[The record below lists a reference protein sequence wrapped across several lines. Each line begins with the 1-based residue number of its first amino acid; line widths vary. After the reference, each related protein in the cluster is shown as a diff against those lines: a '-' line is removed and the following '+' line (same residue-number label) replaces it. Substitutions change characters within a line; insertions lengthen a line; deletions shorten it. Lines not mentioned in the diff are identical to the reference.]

1 MLVKPEIE
9 RYAKIKVVGIGGCG
23 CNALNTMITTQ
34 TINGVEFIAVN
45 TDAQALSVNHAPIK
59 IPIGQ
64 DLTKG
69 LGAGAN
75 PEIGEKAAKES
86 IELIKGH
93 LEGSDMVFITAGMG
107 GGTGTGAAPIIA
119 EIAKASGALTVGFVT
134 KPFNFEGAKR
144 MQNAE
149 RGIANLK
156 GKVDALITI
165 PNQKL
170 LDVVEKRMSMIDAFK
185 VSDNV
190 LGQGVQGISDLIV
203 MPGLIN
209 VDFADVRTIMTDAGS
224 ALMGIG
230 KGTGENRAAT
240 AARAAVSSPLLE
252 VSIDG
257 ATGILFNIIGG
268 NDLSMHEI
276 NEAASII
283 SEAASGEANIIF
295 GATIDEALSDQIK
308 ITVIA
313 TGFDS
318 EIRKQFGARLERIEP
333 VRREE
338 PVTPTSSPI
347 KPTEPVKK
355 EEGLF
360 DDDRFDIP
368 TFLRNR

>member
-34 TINGVEFIAVN
+34 SINGVEFIAIN
-45 TDAQALSVNHAPIK
+45 TDAQALSVNQAPIK
-59 IPIGQ
+59 IPIGS

-69 LGAGAN
+69 LGAGAD
-75 PEIGEKAAKES
+75 PSIGEKAAVES
-86 IELIKGH
+86 SDLIKGH
-93 LEGSDMVFITAGMG
+93 LEGADMVFITAGMG
-107 GGTGTGAAPIIA
+107 GGTGTGAAPIVA
-119 EIAKASGALTVGFVT
+119 EIAKSINALTVGFVT

-149 RGIANLK
+149 KGIANLK

-170 LDVVEKRMSMIDAFK
+170 LDVVEKRVSMMEAFK

-190 LGQGVQGISDLIV
+190 LGQGVQGIADLIV

-209 VDFADVRTIMTDAGS
+209 VDFADVRTIMTNAGS

-230 KGTGENRAAT
+230 KGTGENRAST
-240 AARAAVSSPLLE
+240 AAKAAISSPLLE

-268 NDLSMHEI
+268 SDLSMHEVDEAARII
-276 NEAASII
+276 NEAAS
-283 SEAASGEANIIF
+283 ADANIIF
-295 GATIDEALSDQIK
+295 GATIDESMTDQIR

-318 EIRKQFGARLERIEP
+318 DLRKQFGRVEKIEP
-333 VRREE
+333 VIKKDEVGKGKEE
-338 PVTPTSSPI
+338 A
-347 KPTEPVKK
+347 K
-355 EEGLF
+355 EEGIF

>member
-9 RYAKIKVVGIGGCG
+9 RYAKIRVVGIGGCG
-23 CNALNTMITTQ
+23 CNALNTMIASQNIT
-34 TINGVEFIAVN
+34 GVEFIAIN
-45 TDAQALSVNHAPIK
+45 TDAQALSVNQSPIK
-59 IPIGQ
+59 IPIGHEI
-64 DLTKG
+64 TKG

-75 PEIGEKAAKES
+75 PEVGERAANESKEIIQS
-86 IELIKGH
+86 H

-107 GGTGTGAAPIIA
+107 GGTGTGGAPIIA
-119 EIAKASGALTVGFVT
+119 EIAKSLGALTVGFVT
-134 KPFNFEGAKR
+134 KPFQFEGIKR
-144 MQNAE
+144 MQNADM
-149 RGIANLK
+149 GIENLK

-170 LDVVEKRMSMIDAFK
+170 LDVVEKKMSIIDAFK

-230 KGTGENRAAT
+230 RGTGENRAAT
-240 AARAAVSSPLLE
+240 AARAAISSPLLE

-257 ATGILFNIIGG
+257 ATGILFNVIGG
-268 NDLSMHEI
+268 SDLSMHEVD
-276 NEAASII
+276 EAARII
-283 SEAASGEANIIF
+283 NDAASPDANIIF
-295 GATIDEALSDQIK
+295 GATIDEAITDQIK

-313 TGFDS
+313 TGFDN
-318 EIRKQFGARLERIEP
+318 EIKKQFEDIK
-333 VRREE
+333 RRDVTRKEDEAQPEE
-338 PVTPTSSPI
+338 
-347 KPTEPVKK
+347 KK
-355 EEGLF
+355 DDSLF
-360 DDDRFDIP
+360 GDERFDIP

>member
-1 MLVKPEIE
+1 MLIKPEIE
-9 RYAKIKVVGIGGCG
+9 RYAKIRVVGIGGCG
-23 CNALNTMITTQ
+23 CNAVNTMITGQ
-34 TINGVEFIAVN
+34 QINGVEFIAIN

-59 IPIGQ
+59 IQIGQ
-64 DLTKG
+64 DITRG

-75 PEIGEKAAKES
+75 PDIGERAAQES
-86 IELIKGH
+86 SELIKGH

-107 GGTGTGAAPIIA
+107 GGTGTGAAPVIA
-119 EIAKASGALTVGFVT
+119 EIAKSVEALTVGFVT
-134 KPFNFEGAKR
+134 KPFMFEGAKR
-144 MQNAE
+144 MQKAE
-149 RGIANLK
+149 KGVSNLK

-170 LDVVEKRMSMIDAFK
+170 LEVVEKKMSIIDAFK

-209 VDFADVRTIMTDAGS
+209 VDFADVRTIMTEAGS

-230 KGTGENRAAT
+230 RGTGDNRAAT
-240 AARAAVSSPLLE
+240 AARAAISSPLLE

-257 ATGILFNIIGG
+257 ATGILFNAIGG
-268 NDLSMHEI
+268 NDLSMYEVDEAARII
-276 NEAASII
+276 NEASHPD
-283 SEAASGEANIIF
+283 ANIIF
-295 GATIDEALSDQIK
+295 GATIDESLNDQIK

-318 EIRKQFGARLERIEP
+318 EIQKQFGRVEKKEAEKKDDAAVKTE
-333 VRREE
+333 
-338 PVTPTSSPI
+338 PI
-347 KPTEPVKK
+347 KKDDN
-355 EEGLF
+355 LF
-360 DDDRFDIP
+360 GDERFDIP

>member
-1 MLVKPEIE
+1 MHIKPEME
-9 RYAKIKVVGIGGCG
+9 RYAKIRVVGIGGCG
-23 CNALNTMITTQ
+23 CNALNTMITGQ
-34 TINGVEFIAVN
+34 NINGVEFIAIN
-45 TDAQALSVNHAPIK
+45 TDAQALSVNQAPVK

-75 PEIGEKAAKES
+75 PDIGEKAAHES

-107 GGTGTGAAPIIA
+107 GGTGTGAAPVVA
-119 EIAKASGALTVGFVT
+119 EIAKSIGALTVGVVT
-134 KPFNFEGAKR
+134 KPFTFEGAKR

-149 RGIANLK
+149 KGVANLK
-156 GKVDALITI
+156 GKLDALITI

-170 LDVVEKRMSMIDAFK
+170 LEVVDKKMSMVDAFK
-185 VSDNV
+185 VSDSI

-240 AARAAVSSPLLE
+240 AARAAISSPLLE
-252 VSIDG
+252 LSIDG
-257 ATGILFNIIGG
+257 ATGILFNVIGG
-268 NDLSMHEI
+268 DDLSMHEVD
-276 NEAASII
+276 EAARII
-283 SEAASGEANIIF
+283 SDAASPDANIIF
-295 GATIDEALSDQIK
+295 GATIDEHLTDQIK

-313 TGFDS
+313 TGFDN
-318 EIRKQFGARLERIEP
+318 EIQKHYTNAVQAVKE
-333 VRREE
+333 
-338 PVTPTSSPI
+338 
-347 KPTEPVKK
+347 KK
-355 EEGLF
+355 EEKKEEPKAPIVEQPKKEENIFG
-360 DDDRFDIP
+360 DDRFDIP